1 MTKYVLCTIIHSTVG
16 GDRLIDINLKC
27 SIPIY
32 EQIINSIKENVVK
45 GYLKAD
51 DLLPSVRKLAAMLQI
66 NPNTVAKAY
75 QELERQGITK
85 TISGKGTFIASQE
98 ENKSID
104 ISEQLENIR
113 PALTQLMLMGVKKDV
128 IIEKIENILNEL
140 EG

>member
-1 MTKYVLCTIIHSTVG
+1 MCTIIHSAVG
-16 GDRLIDINLKC
+16 GDKLFDINLKS

-51 DLLPSVRKLAAMLQI
+51 DPLPSVRKLAAILQV

-75 QELERQGITK
+75 QELEHQGITK
-85 TISGKGTFIASQE
+85 TLAGKGTFIASQE
-98 ENKSID
+98 EKQSID
-104 ISEQLENIR
+104 ITEQLENIK
-113 PALTQLMLMGVKKDV
+113 PVLTQLMLSGIKKDI
-128 IIEKIENILNEL
+128 IIEKIKKILNEL